1 MKLVL
6 KIVFAPVM
14 ALFAVICWI
23 ATLLVRISGTI
34 LGFAAM
40 LLGLLGLAALL
51 LVSVKNGI
59 IILVTAFLVSP
70 FGLPMLAAMLVGQLQ
85 RLRCWMLDTIYG

>member
-14 ALFAVICWI
+14 ALFAVICWT
-23 ATLLVRISGTI
+23 AMMLVRISGTI

-40 LLGLLGLAALL
+40 FLGLMGLAVLL
-51 LVSVKNGI
+51 LVSAKNGI
-59 IILVTAFLVSP
+59 IILVIAFLVSP
-70 FGLPMLAAMLVGQLQ
+70 FGLPLLSATLVGQLQ